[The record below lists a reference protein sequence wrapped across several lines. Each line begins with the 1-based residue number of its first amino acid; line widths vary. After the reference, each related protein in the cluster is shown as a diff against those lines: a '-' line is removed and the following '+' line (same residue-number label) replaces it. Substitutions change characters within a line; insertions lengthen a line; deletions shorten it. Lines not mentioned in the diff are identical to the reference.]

1 MISSREHPRAK
12 RLAPQPRQLA
22 TLPMRRF
29 FRHIAL
35 AATALGAFA
44 ALSAIALPA
53 HPAGGSEGGSHAN
66 QGYLGVSLR
75 DLSKDDLASLPP
87 GIHGTEIVH
96 VDHDG
101 PAGKAGLREN
111 DVILQLNGQ
120 AIGGHDQLKHLLH
133 DVAPGQ
139 TVSLLIF
146 RDGQQVTVSTELET
160 REAVEHRAWE
170 QHIAAQAGAPSPSTP
185 SPAAPAPSGFFHSP
199 FADASHR
206 THSLLG
212 GVLGSPY
219 TGVALEPITPQL
231 GTFFGVEGGSG
242 LLVRSVEPNSP
253 GAVANLRAGDVIL
266 SVNGV
271 AVTSENDWAR
281 EVHDSKG
288 RAVPVALVRDH
299 HPETVTLLAEGK
311 HKSRLVAPPPPFA
324 SRPPAHPA
332 SASALLSAPVF
343 SVRARSGS

>member
-1 MISSREHPRAK
+1 MIFSSTHAATPSIS
-12 RLAPQPRQLA
+12 PQPRQPA
-22 TLPMRRF
+22 HSPMRRL
-29 FRHIAL
+29 FRHLAL

-44 ALSAIALPA
+44 ALSAVALPA
-53 HPAGGSEGGSHAN
+53 HPAGGEGGRAN
-66 QGYLGVSLR
+66 QGYLGVILR

-87 GIHGTEIVH
+87 GTHGTEIVH

-139 TVSLLIF
+139 TVSLLIL
-146 RDGQQVTVSTELET
+146 RDGQQVTASTELET

-170 QHIAAQAGAPSPSTP
+170 QHIAAQAGPPP
-185 SPAAPAPSGFFHSP
+185 PAGPPPAVPAPTGFFRTP

-219 TGVALEPITPQL
+219 TGVSLEPITPQL
-231 GTFFGVEGGSG
+231 GLFFGVEGGSG
-242 LLVRSVEPNSP
+242 LLVRSVEANSP
-253 GAVANLRAGDVIL
+253 GAVASLRAGDVVL

-281 EVHDSKG
+281 EMHESKG
-288 RAVPVALVRDH
+288 RAVSIALVRDH
-299 HPETVTLLAEGK
+299 HAETVTLIAEGR
-311 HKSRLVAPPPPFA
+311 HKSHL
-324 SRPPAHPA
+324 SLPAGPG
-332 SASALLSAPVF
+332 SASALRSAPAF
-343 SVRARSGS
+343 SVRARAGS